1 MIKSDIVIVGG
12 GPAGLMA
19 AGKLGQAGIPVLLL
33 EKMEKTGKKLRITG
47 KGRCNVSNSRPQ
59 REFINAFGTQG
70 KFLYSAFS
78 RFFRDE
84 LLNFFKHELHIEL
97 TEERGGRIF
106 PSSQNAH
113 EIADKLT
120 DWAVGH
126 HVNILY
132 HHSCDSLI
140 VHGDK
145 IQAVSCRTPSG
156 LQQYET
162 SAVLI
167 ATGGASYPATGST
180 GDGYKL
186 ALQAGHTIIPPAP
199 ALVPLVAEQ
208 GDRYGLQGLSIK
220 NALVSVYTE
229 GKKTASMFGEFLF
242 THFGLSG
249 PVVLTLSREIV
260 LSLRHQKRIS
270 LEIDFKPALD
280 EQTLDKRLIR
290 EFTTHGNKKLKN
302 VFRFLMPEA
311 LGPVCLSQTGVSGD
325 IPCNVVRVEERKKIL
340 HWMKHFT
347 VKISGYRSLDE
358 AIVTQ
363 GGVHL
368 KEIEPAT
375 LRSKYIPNLYFAGEV
390 LDLAADTGGYNLQA
404 AFSTGWC
411 AAESMIQQIH
421 QAQDQ

>member
-1 MIKSDIVIVGG
+1 D
-12 GPAGLMA
+12 
-19 AGKLGQAGIPVLLL
+19 
-33 EKMEKTGKKLRITG
+33 
-47 KGRCNVSNSRPQ
+47 GR
-59 REFINAFGTQG
+59 
-70 KFLYSAFS
+70 
-78 RFFRDE
+78 
-84 LLNFFKHELHIEL
+84 
-97 TEERGGRIF
+97 
-106 PSSQNAH
+106 
-113 EIADKLT
+113 
-120 DWAVGH
+120 
-126 HVNILY
+126 
-132 HHSCDSLI
+132 
-140 VHGDK
+140 
-145 IQAVSCRTPSG
+145 IQAVSCQTPNG
-156 LQQYET
+156 LRRFEA

-167 ATGGASYPATGST
+167 ATGGASYPSTGST
-180 GDGYKL
+180 GDGYTL
-186 ALQAGHTIIPPAP
+186 ALQDGHTIISPAP
-199 ALVPLVAEQ
+199 CLVPLVTEQ

-220 NALVSVYTE
+220 NALVTVYTE

-249 PVVLTLSREIV
+249 PVILTLSREIV
-260 LSLRHQKRIS
+260 LSLCHQQRIL

-280 EQTLDKRLIR
+280 EQTLDRRLIR

-325 IPCNVVRVEERKKIL
+325 IPCSEVRAEDRKKIL

-347 VKISGYRSLDE
+347 VKISGYRSFEE

-411 AAESMIQQIH
+411 AAEGIIQYLTQI
-421 QAQDQ
+421 